1 MWDEAMIQEH
11 KEGWGNKFAGWMQTI
26 ANSTASNA
34 FSVFVH
40 SDTNRVLRDKL
51 KQLTAVAAALVD
63 HFMIMWRNEMG
74 LELHTH

>member
-1 MWDEAMIQEH
+1 MIQEH
-11 KEGWGNKFAGWMQTI
+11 EEGWGNKFAGWMQTI

-40 SDTNRVLRDKL
+40 SETNRVLRDKL

-63 HFMIMWRNEMG
+63 HCMIMWLYEMG
-74 LELHTH
+74 F